1 MRYLSGTNSASALR
15 FDRARRTI
23 LPEVT
28 DMGFFNWAA
37 PWVRRYGD
45 RFTDEDVASIARW
58 LRPAVDP
65 GGHVLDVGGGAGQ
78 LATLLA
84 EALDTRV
91 TVLDPTTEMVA
102 HVPTSERV
110 TGVQGTAEAMPLP
123 DDSFDAIVVTDAFHH
138 FRDQSAAVAEFTRVV
153 RDGGLVLVL
162 DLDPRPFT
170 MRLIQLGEM
179 LLGEPGTFM
188 TAEQMCAFMAQHD
201 IHGECEPLRKA
212 NYRFLGT
219 IEKDPQAR

>member
-1 MRYLSGTNSASALR
+1 
-15 FDRARRTI
+15 
-23 LPEVT
+23 
-28 DMGFFNWAA
+28 
-37 PWVRRYGD
+37 
-45 RFTDEDVASIARW
+45 
-58 LRPAVDP
+58 
-65 GGHVLDVGGGAGQ
+65 
-78 LATLLA
+78 
-84 EALDTRV
+84 
-91 TVLDPTTEMVA
+91 
-102 HVPTSERV
+102 
-110 TGVQGTAEAMPLP
+110 
-123 DDSFDAIVVTDAFHH
+123 
-138 FRDQSAAVAEFTRVV
+138 SAAVAEFTRVV